1 MSKKVTIGAP
11 SITKQDVNAIQKK
24 VFGDQ
29 GFPTTKLLTNLTGRP
44 LLTPVCVL
52 EKHAKEQEVTFQT
65 NGSFV
70 RFFSDIE
77 SLAEL
82 NGWSEAVVISD
93 TYTDESKAPSLVGDF
108 VTLRTAYENDPEGL
122 DNDQLF
128 QLANAFGVSTRST
141 NTESWL
147 RENIDRALSESSD
160 NPDDTDNKE

>member
-29 GFPTTKLLTNLTGRP
+29 EFPTTKLVTNLTGRP
-44 LLTPVCVL
+44 LLTPACIL
-52 EKHAKEQEVTFQT
+52 EKYTKEQEVTFQT

-82 NGWSEAVVISD
+82 NKWSEAVVISD
-93 TYTDESKAPSLVGDF
+93 VYTDESKALGSVDDF

-122 DNDQLF
+122 DKDQLF
-128 QLANAFGVSTRST
+128 QLANAFGISTRST
-141 NTESWL
+141 NTEPWL
-147 RENIDRALSESSD
+147 RENIDGALSGSSD
-160 NPDDTDNKE
+160 NKE